1 VSKDAYTEG
10 QARAYLE
17 KQGCKFDAGKTF
29 TVPRGRI
36 GIKGLGMVDYLLKVH
51 GMVAKYV

>member
-1 VSKDAYTEG
+1 MSKDVYTEG

-17 KQGCKFDAGKTF
+17 KQGCKFEAGKTF

-36 GIKGLGMVDYLLKVH
+36 GIKGLGMVDYLMKAH